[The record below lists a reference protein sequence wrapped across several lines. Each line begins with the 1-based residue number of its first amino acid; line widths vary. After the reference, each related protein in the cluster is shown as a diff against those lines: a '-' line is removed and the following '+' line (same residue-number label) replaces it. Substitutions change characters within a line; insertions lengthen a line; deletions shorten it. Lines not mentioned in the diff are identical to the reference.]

1 MSKTFLVV
9 AETRGGSLRQVSY
22 ETISAARTAGGT
34 DTAVAAVLLGAGA
47 SALANELAQYG
58 ADRVYTVEHADLEH
72 YNPQAYFAALHAVVQ
87 SAQPDAIFFGHTA
100 IGKDL
105 APQLAAELGTGQISD
120 VTAIEVD
127 GSGETLFTR
136 PIYAGKAL
144 EKKAFTAFP
153 WIVTVR
159 PNNITPLAP
168 NATRTADTEA
178 IAYPEPTLHTII
190 RDVVRNTSGKIDLSE
205 AKVVISGG
213 RGVRSADG
221 FKPLEELAAV
231 LGGAVGA
238 SRGACDAGY
247 CDYALQIGQ
256 TGKVVTPEL
265 YIAAG
270 ISGAIQ
276 HVAGMSSSRVII
288 AINKDPEAPI
298 FKIADYGIVGDLF
311 EVVPLLTEQFKQALQ
326 P

>member
-1 MSKTFLVV
+1 MSRTFLVV

-22 ETISAARTAGGT
+22 ETISAARLAGGA
-34 DTAVAAVLLGAGA
+34 DTTVAAVLIGATAG
-47 SALANELAQYG
+47 SFVNELTHYG

-72 YNPQAYFAALHAVVQ
+72 YNPQGYFAALQAVVQ
-87 SAQPDAIFFGHTA
+87 TVQPDAIFFGHTA

-105 APQLAAELGTGQISD
+105 APQIAAELGTGQISD
-120 VTAIEVD
+120 ITAIEVD
-127 GSGETLFTR
+127 DNGQALFTR
-136 PIYAGKAL
+136 PIYAGKVL

-153 WIVTVR
+153 WIATVR
-159 PNNITPLAP
+159 PNNIAPLEVDP
-168 NATRTADTEA
+168 TRTATTEA
-178 IAYPEPTLHTII
+178 VAYSQPTLQTII

-205 AKVVISGG
+205 AKVIISGG

-221 FKPLEELAAV
+221 FKPLEALATV

-265 YIAAG
+265 YIACG
-270 ISGAIQ
+270 VSGAIQ

-311 EVVPLLTEQFKQALQ
+311 EVVPLLTEQFKLALQ